1 MGETASA
8 FPAAVAWTVG
18 GLLLVV
24 AVTGLSRRVGWSAPL
39 VLVAVGVGASF
50 LPFTPVVRLEPEVVL
65 VGVLPALLF
74 AAALQT
80 SYLEVRSRG
89 DSILALSVGLVL
101 FSVVIIGFVSYWLLG
116 AVVSGMTLAVG
127 LAFGA
132 ILAPTDAVS
141 VNVLAGSG
149 RVPRRLASLLEGEGL
164 LNDATALVALNTAIN
179 AIKDPGSGFGNVFVD
194 FARAVIGGVAVGV
207 VVAWVIVRVRRRLK
221 APVLDTTISLAAP
234 YVAYLPA
241 SAPLIGG
248 SGFLAVVLT
257 GIWLGYRAPSFQSAE
272 SRIAERI
279 NWRTVSFLLENG
291 VFLLIGLQL
300 KRIVSLAVQSH
311 IGFIQGVL
319 VIAGIYL
326 SMVLARFVWVFGAT
340 VLYRFGPEALRERRW
355 DWRTAI
361 AISFAGVRGVVTLA
375 AVFLLPEANTP
386 GVGFIQLAAFA
397 IVVLSLLQ
405 GLGVGPLVRVLRL
418 PLPNPE
424 QDRIQ
429 IRTLVAEAQA
439 AALTRLDQ
447 EATEDDPTELVSSLR
462 RSAEYRVVIGTTDE
476 QGLLAK
482 PDAYS
487 RLRLLMLDSERTAV
501 LDAQREGRYEDS
513 VIDAVLGDFD
523 SIETALKR
531 SYRRGRHEAGPSAAA
546 AARPAPQR
554 LTVPGRSVS
563 TRPRSASPGR
573 RRRPAAGCSTR
584 PA

>member
-1 MGETASA
+1 MGESGSL
-8 FPAAVAWTVG
+8 FPEAVAWTVG
-18 GLLLVV
+18 GVLLVV
-24 AVTGLSRRVGWSAPL
+24 TVTGLSRRVGWSAPL

-50 LPFTPVVRLEPEVVL
+50 LPFAPQVRLDPEVVL

-80 SYLEVRSRG
+80 SYLEVRARG

-101 FSVVIIGFVSYWLLG
+101 FSVVVIGFATYWLLG
-116 AVVSGMTLAVG
+116 SVISGMTLAVG

-164 LNDATALVALNTAIN
+164 LNDATALVALNTAIT
-179 AIKDPGSGFGNVFVD
+179 AITQPGAGFGDVFVD
-194 FARAVIGGVAVGV
+194 FARAVIGGAAVGV

-221 APVLDTTISLAAP
+221 APVLDTTISLASP

-241 SAPLIGG
+241 SAPFIGG

-300 KRIVSLAVQSH
+300 KSIVELAARSH
-311 IGFIQGVL
+311 IGFAQGAL
-319 VIAGIYL
+319 VIAGIYVA
-326 SMVLARFVWVFGAT
+326 MVLARFVWVFAAT
-340 VLYRFGPEALRERRW
+340 ALYRFGPEPLRERRW
-355 DWRTAI
+355 DWRTAL

-375 AVFLLPEANTP
+375 AVFLLPQSRIP
-386 GVGFIQLAAFA
+386 DIGFIQLAAFV

-405 GLGVGPLVRVLRL
+405 GLGVGPLVRALRL

-424 QDRIQ
+424 QDRMQ
-429 IRTLVAEAQA
+429 IRTLVAEAQS
-439 AALTRLDQ
+439 AALERLDQ
-447 EATEDDPTELVSSLR
+447 EASDDDPSELVSSLR

-476 QGLLAK
+476 QGMISQ
-482 PDAYS
+482 PDSYA
-487 RLRLLMLDSERTAV
+487 RLRLLMLDSERRAV

-531 SYRRGRHEAGPSAAA
+531 SYRRDVVK
-546 AARPAPQR
+546 
-554 LTVPGRSVS
+554 T
-563 TRPRSASPGR
+563 PRRALLPR
-573 RRRPAAGCSTR
+573 FRRRP
-584 PA
+584 

>member
-1 MGETASA
+1 MDAAAQA
-8 FPAAVAWTVG
+8 FPIAVAWTVG

-39 VLVAVGVGASF
+39 LLVAVGVVSSF
-50 LPFTPVVRLEPEVVL
+50 LPFTPDVRLSPEVVL
-65 VGVLPALLF
+65 AGVLPALLF

-80 SYLEVRSRG
+80 SFPEVRARG

-101 FSVVIIGFVSYWLLG
+101 FSVVVIGFVTYWLVG
-116 AVVSGMTLAVG
+116 AAVGGVTIAVG

-141 VNVLAGSG
+141 VNALAGTG

-164 LNDATALVALNTAIN
+164 LNDATALVSLNTAIT
-179 AIKDPGSGFGNVFVD
+179 AIMKPEDGFGGAFGD

-221 APVLDTTISLAAP
+221 APVLDTSISLAAP

-241 SAPLIGG
+241 YFIGG

-279 NWRTVSFLLENG
+279 NWRTVSFVLENG

-300 KRIVSLAVQSH
+300 KGIVEAAAKTD
-311 IGFIQGVL
+311 IGFGLGALI
-319 VIAGIYL
+319 IAGIYL
-326 SMVLARFVWVFGAT
+326 AMVFARFVWVFAAT
-340 VLYRFGPEALRERRW
+340 ALYRFGPERLRERRW
-355 DWRTAI
+355 DWKTAI

-375 AVFLLPEANTP
+375 AVFLLPEQTP
-386 GVGFIQLAAFA
+386 AVGFLQLAAFV

-405 GLGVGPLVRVLRL
+405 GLGVGPLVRLLRL

-424 QDRIQ
+424 QDRMQ
-429 IRTLVAEAQA
+429 IRTLVAEAQDA
-439 AALTRLDQ
+439 AIARLEQ
-447 EATEDDPTELVSSLR
+447 ESTDDDPTDLVASLR
-462 RSAEYRVVIGTTDE
+462 RSAEYRVTIGTSDE
-476 QGLLAK
+476 QGMIEQ
-482 PDAYS
+482 PDSFA

-523 SIETALKR
+523 SMEAALKR
-531 SYRRGRHEAGPSAAA
+531 SYRRDVTKP
-546 AARPAPQR
+546 ARPPLR
-554 LTVPGRSVS
+554 L
-563 TRPRSASPGR
+563 GR
-573 RRRPAAGCSTR
+573 RRRGG
-584 PA
+584 

>member
-1 MGETASA
+1 VGGTGSLFAET
-8 FPAAVAWTVG
+8 VAWTVG

-50 LPFTPVVRLEPEVVL
+50 LPFTPQVRLEPEVVL

-80 SYLEVRSRG
+80 SYLEVRARG

-101 FSVVIIGFVSYWLLG
+101 FSVVVIGVVSYWLLG
-116 AVVSGMTLAVG
+116 AVISGMTLAVG

-141 VNVLAGSG
+141 VNALAGSG
-149 RVPRRLASLLEGEGL
+149 RVPRRLASLLVGEGL
-164 LNDATALVALNTAIN
+164 LNDATALVSLNTAIA
-179 AIKDPGSGFGNVFVD
+179 AILDPGAGFANVFVN
-194 FARAVIGGVAVGV
+194 FARAVIGGVAIGI
-207 VVAWVIVRVRRRLK
+207 VVAWLIVRVRRRLR

-241 SAPLIGG
+241 AAPLIGG
-248 SGFLAVVLT
+248 SGFLSVVLT

-300 KRIVSLAVQSH
+300 KSIVELAGRTH
-311 IGFIQGVL
+311 IGFLAGGL
-319 VIAGIYL
+319 VIGGIYVA
-326 SMVLARFVWVFGAT
+326 MVLARFVWVFAAT
-340 VLYRFGPEALRERRW
+340 ALYRLGPEALRERRW
-355 DWRTAI
+355 DWRTAA

-375 AVFLLPEANTP
+375 AVFLLPAAQTP
-386 GVGFIQLAAFA
+386 DVGFIQLAAFV

-405 GLGVGPLVRVLRL
+405 GLGVGPLVRALRL

-424 QDRIQ
+424 QDRMQ
-429 IRTLVAEAQA
+429 IRTLVAESQA
-439 AALTRLDQ
+439 AALDRLEQ
-447 EATEDDPTELVSSLR
+447 EISEDDPDELVAGLR
-462 RSAEYRVVIGTTDE
+462 RNAEYRVLIGTSDE
-476 QGLLAK
+476 QGMVSQ

-501 LDAQREGRYEDS
+501 LEAQREGRYEES
-513 VIDAVLGDFD
+513 VIAAVLGDFD

-531 SYRRGRHEAGPSAAA
+531 SYRRD
-546 AARPAPQR
+546 
-554 LTVPGRSVS
+554 LTKPVRQP
-563 TRPRSASPGR
+563 PR
-573 RRRPAAGCSTR
+573 RRRLRGR
-584 PA
+584 P

>member
-1 MGETASA
+1 VDATSFA
-8 FPAAVAWTVG
+8 FAVAVAWTVG

-50 LPFTPVVRLEPEVVL
+50 LPFTPTVQLKPDVVL
-65 VGVLPALLF
+65 IAVLPALLF

-80 SYLEVRSRG
+80 SFLEVRARG

-101 FSVVIIGFVSYWLLG
+101 FSVVVVGLVTYWLVG
-116 AVVSGMTLAVG
+116 AVVGGVTLAVG

-141 VNVLAGSG
+141 VNALAGSG
-149 RVPRRLASLLEGEGL
+149 RMPRRLASLLEGEGL
-164 LNDATALVALNTAIN
+164 LNDATALVSLNTAIA
-179 AIKDPGSGFGNVFVD
+179 AIMRPKDGFGGAFGD
-194 FARAVIGGVAVGV
+194 FATAVVGGVAVGV

-221 APVLDTTISLAAP
+221 APVLDTSISLATP

-241 SAPLIGG
+241 YLLGG

-300 KRIVSLAVQSH
+300 KGIVVEAAKTD
-311 IGFIQGVL
+311 IGFLPGVL
-319 VIAGIYL
+319 IIAGIYV
-326 SMVLARFVWVFGAT
+326 SMVLARFVWVFAAT
-340 VLYRFGPEALRERRW
+340 LLYRLGPERLRERRW

-375 AVFLLPEANTP
+375 AVFLLPVDRTP
-386 GVGFIQLAAFA
+386 AVGFLQLAAFV
-397 IVVLSLLQ
+397 IVVLSLMQ
-405 GLGVGPLVRVLRL
+405 GLGVGPLVRLLHL

-424 QDRIQ
+424 QDRMQ
-429 IRTLVAEAQA
+429 IRTLVAEAQTA
-439 AALTRLDQ
+439 AIERLER

-462 RSAEYRVVIGTTDE
+462 RSAEYRVMIGTTDE
-476 QGLLAK
+476 QGMISQ

-487 RLRLLMLDSERTAV
+487 RLRLQMLDSERAAV

-523 SIETALKR
+523 SIEAALKR
-531 SYRRGRHEAGPSAAA
+531 SYRRDVVKP
-546 AARPAPQR
+546 PAKPPLR
-554 LTVPGRSVS
+554 LTRL
-563 TRPRSASPGR
+563 
-573 RRRPAAGCSTR
+573 RRPG
-584 PA
+584 